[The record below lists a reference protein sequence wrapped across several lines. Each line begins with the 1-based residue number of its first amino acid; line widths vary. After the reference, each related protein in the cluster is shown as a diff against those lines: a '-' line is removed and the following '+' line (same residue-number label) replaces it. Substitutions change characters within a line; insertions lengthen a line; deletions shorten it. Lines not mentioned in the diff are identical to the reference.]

1 MVTIS
6 AIQSETSE
14 TLCVQTRYLVIVL
27 TNARLE
33 KFAVFNAKMS
43 VRSCFPAWISDDSC
57 FKGNLAV
64 KAHEFDDKHY
74 QHPPTRTIVIW
85 L

>member
-27 TNARLE
+27 ISARLE
-33 KFAVFNAKMS
+33 KIAVLNAKMS
-43 VRSCFPAWISDDSC
+43 VRSCFPAWISDDSWI
-57 FKGNLAV
+57 KG
-64 KAHEFDDKHY
+64 
-74 QHPPTRTIVIW
+74 P
-85 L
+85 